1 MITFKVGLGSM
12 ADQNIKINK
21 MALTGF
27 ILAMLSIAIFICYF
41 EFRSF
46 YSVLLL
52 VVSALVLPPAALV
65 FSIIGLNL
73 CIKRKEMGKG
83 FAIPGIVFGLLETII
98 GLCIVLLLLFFA
110 RFGGPPRPPQTTPT
124 QSWYTEDV
132 SR

>member
-1 MITFKVGLGSM
+1 M

-27 ILAMLSIAIFICYF
+27 ILAMLSIAIFICYCKF
-41 EFRSF
+41 PSF
-46 YSVLLL
+46 YSDLLL

-73 CIKRKEMGKG
+73 CISKKEMGKG
-83 FAIPGIVFGLLETII
+83 FAIPGIVIGLIETII
-98 GLCIVLLLLFFA
+98 GLCIVLFLLFIA
-110 RFGGPPRPPQTTPT
+110 KFGGPPRPAQTTTT